1 MNGWLSWQPGFL
13 QHGPPQVLTVPC
25 RFRGWP
31 PPAQARGRVQAGN
44 RHLWRPMASLLF
56 EWSEKSLH
64 TCKISNSG
72 EDGNKLSWLSPCL
85 VSGVPDLRND
95 CETLAMVLC
104 FSGFNFLH
112 CWSGTGLESTW
123 GFLLGLGGVER
134 GMPSQEGTY
143 QKVHIVSGS
152 SPSVI
157 LISPFLGSRKWT
169 SRRAGAEVKV
179 KNHSLQ
185 KGNTS
190 DNFHAVIQAD

>member
-1 MNGWLSWQPGFL
+1 M
-13 QHGPPQVLTVPC
+13 LTVPC

-31 PPAQARGRVQAGN
+31 PPAQARGRVREGN

-56 EWSEKSLH
+56 EYLQ
-64 TCKISNSG
+64 ISNSS

-85 VSGVPDLRND
+85 VSRVPDLRND

-104 FSGFNFLH
+104 FGGFNFLH
-112 CWSGTGLESTW
+112 CWFGTCLGSTW
-123 GFLLGLGGVER
+123 GFLLGLEGVEM

-143 QKVHIVSGS
+143 EKVHIVSGS

-157 LISPFLGSRKWT
+157 LISPFLGSRKCT
-169 SRRAGAEVKV
+169 SRRAEAEVKV